1 MPEWTNLALMDD
13 ALPHVA
19 LSDEAIG
26 FLEAHSTD
34 EHQRSMM
41 AEAVI
46 EVDREDHILG
56 PLSKVEAH
64 RGSGR
69 LHRAFSLLMFD
80 SKGRLLLQQR
90 ASDKITFPGVWAN
103 TCCSHPLHVAA
114 EMDPENGAKHAAIRK
129 MEQELGVAPQA
140 FEDITLHQITKMTY
154 RARMDEHWVEEE
166 LDHLIIGVG
175 DLEVDPNPNE
185 VQSTRWVTEDDLNQM
200 LEADSED
207 AVIAPWF
214 RLIATEF
221 LPRWWPT
228 IRSGGDPATLADEMI
243 HHLGDATHLLPA
255 WAGPSLHEAMHEIR
269 SSIEPRIERFLG
281 ASANDRLNGAMMH
294 LIEGGGKRLR
304 AVLPTLVARAIGS
317 DADDGLLDLGAALE
331 TIHNFTLLH
340 DDIMDDDEVR
350 RGRPAVHVAFD
361 VPTAINAGDAMLAIA
376 FEMIASSPHI
386 DDGHMRDL
394 VLRIG
399 QMVREVAEGQQMD
412 MEFEQKDLVSEDE
425 YLTMIERK
433 TGTMFRAGAEMGAL
447 MSGASA
453 DLVEAMRRWGHA
465 LGICFQIMDDLID
478 LLSDSKSLGKPS
490 GSDLKQGKRTLIA
503 LHALRQA
510 PSEAK
515 ATFEIAFGNEA
526 STDAMVADAVAAL
539 HTLGSIDHARSMAFA
554 HHETCHAILDAL
566 KPSPNVRALR
576 ELTDMQ
582 ISRMH

>member
-69 LHRAFSLLMFD
+69 LHRAFSLLIFD

-114 EMDPENGAKHAAIRK
+114 EMDPVNGAKHPAIRK

-228 IRSGGDPATLADEMI
+228 IRSGVTSP
-243 HHLGDATHLLPA
+243 
-255 WAGPSLHEAMHEIR
+255 
-269 SSIEPRIERFLG
+269 
-281 ASANDRLNGAMMH
+281 
-294 LIEGGGKRLR
+294 RLR
-304 AVLPTLVARAIGS
+304 TRGSIILEMRRISFLLGQVLRCMRQCMRSGQ
-317 DADDGLLDLGAALE
+317 
-331 TIHNFTLLH
+331 
-340 DDIMDDDEVR
+340 
-350 RGRPAVHVAFD
+350 
-361 VPTAINAGDAMLAIA
+361 
-376 FEMIASSPHI
+376 ASSQESNASSVHQRTI
-386 DDGHMRDL
+386 D
-394 VLRIG
+394 
-399 QMVREVAEGQQMD
+399 
-412 MEFEQKDLVSEDE
+412 S
-425 YLTMIERK
+425 
-433 TGTMFRAGAEMGAL
+433 TGR
-447 MSGASA
+447 
-453 DLVEAMRRWGHA
+453 
-465 LGICFQIMDDLID
+465 
-478 LLSDSKSLGKPS
+478 
-490 GSDLKQGKRTLIA
+490 
-503 LHALRQA
+503 
-510 PSEAK
+510 
-515 ATFEIAFGNEA
+515 
-526 STDAMVADAVAAL
+526 
-539 HTLGSIDHARSMAFA
+539 
-554 HHETCHAILDAL
+554 
-566 KPSPNVRALR
+566 
-576 ELTDMQ
+576 
-582 ISRMH
+582 